1 MLATG
6 IRIKRKAAYLYAAF
20 LISGIQAAL
29 MTNTHNLMPF
39 YLKAANKV
47 SQTQQDY
54 CLHF

>member
-1 MLATG
+1 MQL
-6 IRIKRKAAYLYAAF
+6 F

-47 SQTQQDY
+47 SQTQQD
-54 CLHF
+54 CSLHF